1 MNKEKQCST
10 DISSFLA
17 YSANISNKLKYSPPK
32 EFWELSIASQNIIRQ
47 LAPYSKLFTVYAKEL
62 AEIQK
67 KSEAYY
73 QLMAIITEFNKLNNS
88 PRMKEFSAVINSL
101 NSIPSTKIFE
111 IIKSVEHPTETA
123 ISYKKQTTIP
133 KPRRR
138 NIKKAVKLSYH
149 AKNKSSLYAV
159 LVYFLDKLKNL
170 SKLQLDAL
178 KDVLTA
184 ILILC
189 PSSQGPQAI
198 FAVLLIAIAIRS
210 FQLTNNASSNDSID
224 KQ

>member
-1 MNKEKQCST
+1 MNEEKRYST

-17 YSANISNKLKYSPPK
+17 YSANIANQLKYSPPK
-32 EFWELSIASQNIIRQ
+32 EIWELAIASQNIIRQ
-47 LAPYSKLFTVYAKEL
+47 LEPYQKLFTAYAKEL
-62 AEIQK
+62 AELQK

-88 PRMKEFSAVINSL
+88 PRMKEFIAAMNSL
-101 NSIPSTKIFE
+101 NGIPLKNILE
-111 IIKSVEHPTETA
+111 IINSVEHETETA
-123 ISYKKQTTIP
+123 IYHKKQTTMP
-133 KPRRR
+133 KQRRR

-149 AKNKSSLYAV
+149 AKNKSFLHAAI
-159 LVYFLDKLKNL
+159 VYFLDKLKNL
-170 SKLQLDAL
+170 SKLELDAL

-210 FQLTNNASSNDSID
+210 FQLTNNASSSDSID